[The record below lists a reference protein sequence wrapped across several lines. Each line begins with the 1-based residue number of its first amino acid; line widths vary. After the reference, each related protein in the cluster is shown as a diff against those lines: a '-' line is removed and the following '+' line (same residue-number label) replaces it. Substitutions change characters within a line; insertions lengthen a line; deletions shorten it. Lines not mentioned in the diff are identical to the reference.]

1 MAHIA
6 STSWLLV
13 PVDTPQ
19 WFIASIYEIT
29 TRFCVPSFFFAT
41 GAVLLNPR
49 KNLPPPV
56 KIARYCVSALTMA
69 ALVSVLFV
77 FAETRAY
84 GWLGWR
90 DHIRRVIDA
99 PYFIWYLWVLA
110 GLYLVMPIMRLIT
123 RDERVSTYT
132 CSLLLVF
139 VIDKSTVISMFP
151 GFLAEVLADIF
162 LLFNRGSE
170 GIFYCLF
177 GAWFV
182 SHHFARR
189 ASRLAMF
196 LACSS
201 LLVAI
206 GMNAL
211 SALSTGQDLY
221 YVDRGNLLIYFF
233 SLGVFLAFSSWEAQR
248 PLCKLERKLCD
259 CGLLIYLIHP
269 FFRLL
274 FKSAPILSG
283 LQDLVLG
290 QPLIFVPLESIAYW
304 ALSFVCAL
312 FCRLIKSR
320 LLVRMLGV

>member
-1 MAHIA
+1 
-6 STSWLLV
+6 
-13 PVDTPQ
+13 
-19 WFIASIYEIT
+19 
-29 TRFCVPSFFFAT
+29 
-41 GAVLLNPR
+41 
-49 KNLPPPV
+49 
-56 KIARYCVSALTMA
+56 MA

-151 GFLAEVLADIF
+151 
-162 LLFNRGSE
+162 E

-274 FKSAPILSG
+274 FESAPIFSG